1 MTLILFHIQTSFFL
15 TNPSHKLHIS
25 RAAEPFC
32 WINNTLRLNSS
43 FRGVFLHTVFF
54 KQFSSCL
61 KFSGLINDWNLS
73 ADGVFSILG
82 DGSVLKVNSG
92 TWVRFPVHV
101 VSGLSPHKWSDP
113 ASLVSCEGSLPLYWC
128 RVTHRFCTTP
138 LQRVL
143 SSLWTTTRPPRVE
156 GVLESKADKG

>member
-1 MTLILFHIQTSFFL
+1 MTLILLHIQTSFF
-15 TNPSHKLHIS
+15 NISILHIS

-32 WINNTLRLNSS
+32 WKNNTLSLNSN

-61 KFSGLINDWNLS
+61 KFSGLINDWSLS
-73 ADGVFSILG
+73 ADGVCSILG
-82 DGSVLKVNSG
+82 DGSVLKMNSG

-101 VSGLSPHKWSDP
+101 VPGLSPCKWSDP
-113 ASLVSCEGSLPLYWC
+113 VSLVSCERSLPLYWC

-138 LQRVL
+138 PQRLL
-143 SSLWTTTRPPRVE
+143 SSLRTTHPPLPE
-156 GVLESKADKG
+156 GVLESKADKS